1 LAFYSYF
8 LVEDGLMRE
17 ACDNN
22 SMKKQAIFVR
32 LQRYSSNTIAQQ
44 ITTLLKKYSEEPH
57 KKNNQSRGVR
67 VAGINKLL
75 ADAEI
80 SEREYHSAAGLT
92 IGNSTE
98 HYRRPTPIAMMKTAN
113 VLEGGKA
120 IDPSCALW
128 AVRMNL
134 FFKSAISIPIT
145 YFFKQSCKI
154 DLIRVA
160 ILFFQYE
167 VELLTDNTS
176 MSSTSDKTSII
187 SASGGISMQ
196 FVSLTAS

>member
-1 LAFYSYF
+1 
-8 LVEDGLMRE
+8 
-17 ACDNN
+17 
-22 SMKKQAIFVR
+22 
-32 LQRYSSNTIAQQ
+32 
-44 ITTLLKKYSEEPH
+44 
-57 KKNNQSRGVR
+57 
-67 VAGINKLL
+67 
-75 ADAEI
+75 
-80 SEREYHSAAGLT
+80 
-92 IGNSTE
+92 
-98 HYRRPTPIAMMKTAN
+98 MKTAN

-196 FVSLTAS
+196 FVSLTASWLQAPQERFSQRLFVVFFPTPGNSRRVLTKSPFLLVSNKDWRSACVGYANRIGWILIPFDPNNLS